1 MKPKKER
8 EDLNMDS
15 GQRMDTMGIDDDD
28 SYGSDGGKGRYDLA
42 DEDKL
47 SVNLD
52 DVVDDDDDVIDLSK
66 EGPEEE
72 TKVNSSN
79 NSSDD

>member
-1 MKPKKER
+1 
-8 EDLNMDS
+8 MDS
-15 GQRMDTMGIDDDD
+15 GHRMDTMGIDDDD
-28 SYGSDGGKGRYDLA
+28 SYGSNDGKGKYDLA

-52 DVVDDDDDVIDLSK
+52 DVVDDDEDVIDLGQMK

-72 TKVNSSN
+72 TKSSKE
-79 NSSDD
+79 SEETEIKGT

>member
-1 MKPKKER
+1 
-8 EDLNMDS
+8 MDS

-28 SYGSDGGKGRYDLA
+28 SYDSNDGKGKYDLA

-52 DVVDDDDDVIDLSK
+52 DVIDDDDEDVINL
-66 EGPEEE
+66 
-72 TKVNSSN
+72 N
-79 NSSDD
+79 